1 MSTLES
7 VSVVDQIGQTAGLVW
22 LDLQENGPRSFSKL
36 VKAVNAP
43 RDTVMQAIGW
53 LAREGKVQIK
63 ESKRSRL
70 ISLI

>member
-1 MSTLES
+1 MSTVES
-7 VSVVDQIGQTAGLVW
+7 VSVVDQIGQAAGLVW
-22 LDLQENGPRSFSKL
+22 LDLEENGPRSFSKL

>member
-1 MSTLES
+1 MSTVES

-22 LDLQENGPRSFSKL
+22 LDLEENGPRSFSRL
-36 VKAVNAP
+36 VKAVDAP

-63 ESKRSRL
+63 ESKRGRL